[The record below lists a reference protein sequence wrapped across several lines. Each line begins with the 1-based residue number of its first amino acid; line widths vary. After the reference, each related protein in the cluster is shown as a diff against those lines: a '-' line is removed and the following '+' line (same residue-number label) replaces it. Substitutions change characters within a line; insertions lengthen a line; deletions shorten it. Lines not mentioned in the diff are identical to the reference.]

1 MKREKGC
8 SLRMGRS
15 VYKDTE
21 MKIGKVL
28 KCSLL
33 RFNYKEQN
41 PVQMA
46 LASVTFGG
54 KRVLASHTLDPHEEQ
69 QPEIRSQRLR

>member
-46 LASVTFGG
+46 LASVLLEVKG
-54 KRVLASHTLDPHEEQ
+54 LWQDIHWTLMKNS
-69 QPEIRSQRLR
+69 SQKSGVRG

>member
-1 MKREKGC
+1 MKRERGR

-15 VYKDTE
+15 AYKDTE
-21 MKIGKVL
+21 MKTGKVL

-33 RFNYKEQN
+33 RLNYKEQN

-46 LASVTFGG
+46 LASVLLEVKGIWQEI
-54 KRVLASHTLDPHEEQ
+54 HWTLMKNSSQ
-69 QPEIRSQRLR
+69 KSGIRG

>member
-1 MKREKGC
+1 MKRERRC
-8 SLRMGRS
+8 CLRMGRS

-21 MKIGKVL
+21 MKTGRLRCNIF
-28 KCSLL
+28 

-46 LASVTFGG
+46 LASVILEEKG
-54 KRVLASHTLDPHEEQ
+54 LWQEIHWTLMKNS
-69 QPEIRSQRLR
+69 SQKSGVRG